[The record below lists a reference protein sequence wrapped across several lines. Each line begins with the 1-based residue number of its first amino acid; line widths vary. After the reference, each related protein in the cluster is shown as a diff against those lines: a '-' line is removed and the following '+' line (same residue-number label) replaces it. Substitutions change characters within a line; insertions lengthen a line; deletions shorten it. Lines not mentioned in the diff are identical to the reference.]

1 MSKKLLS
8 LVVALAMVCSVFAL
22 SAFAV
27 GGYGFESDEDV
38 AAGTYQQTWALDE
51 AVNNGDGTYTV
62 NVRLTANYSVGP
74 IEFTL
79 VKTVSAGSLTLTNAV
94 PGAAIPANWYPS
106 VSFNADKDKVIIT
119 PYPVD
124 EGAAGANLTEG
135 GVVAVLT
142 YTASDDVAATLA
154 VNVDDAYTQSNP
166 AGTLIAARMSDEN
179 VVTGT
184 AICGQ
189 VVNPTNT
196 INIGGAAA
204 TPPELVA
211 IDGTLGVVDT
221 SRTMMDVDDID
232 GDGDYQEVD
241 GYLFGFDP
249 DMNGSLEEL
258 FMVEGDGEM
267 QIVATDAGSDV
278 ATGTMVNVLDNDGNV
293 VATYVNI
300 VFGDVNGDGFADAT
314 DASNIEQHDSWV
326 LGDYGRLFSHQ
337 DFAGDVNVD
346 GASDATDASN
356 IEQHDSWVLGEL
368 GRIDVAGNIA
378 ALGF

>member
-27 GGYGFESDEDV
+27 GGYGFESEEDV

-51 AVNNGDGTYTV
+51 AVDNGDGTYSV

-94 PGAAIPANWYPS
+94 AGAAIPANWYAS
-106 VSFNADKDKVIIT
+106 VSFNAEKDKVMIT

-124 EGAAGANLTEG
+124 EGAAGTDLTEG

-142 YTASDDVAATLA
+142 YTASSDVVATLA

-189 VVNPTNT
+189 VVNATNT
-196 INIGGAAA
+196 INIGAAS
-204 TPPELVA
+204 TPPTLVA

-221 SRTMMDVDDID
+221 SRTMMDEWDND

-249 DMNGSLEEL
+249 DANSSLEEL
-258 FMVEGDGEM
+258 FAVEGDGTM
-267 QIVATDAGSDV
+267 SIVATDAGSEA
-278 ATGTMVNVLDNDGNV
+278 ATGTLVQVLDSGNNV

-300 VFGDVNGDGFADAT
+300 VFGDVNGDGAADTT
-314 DASNIEQHDSWV
+314 DASYVELHDAWM
-326 LGDYGRLFSHQ
+326 LEPNGRLWSYQ
-337 DFAGDVNVD
+337 EVAGDVNVD
-346 GASDATDASN
+346 GSCDTTDASYV
-356 IEQHDSWVLGEL
+356 ELHDAWILDPL